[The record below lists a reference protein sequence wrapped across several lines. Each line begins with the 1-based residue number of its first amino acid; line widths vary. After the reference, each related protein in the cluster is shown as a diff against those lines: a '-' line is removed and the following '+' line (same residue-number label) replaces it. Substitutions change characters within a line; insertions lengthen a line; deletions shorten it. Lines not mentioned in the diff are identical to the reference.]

1 MSMEVATFCWRDG
14 YSDMKNCH
22 ADAPLRLNE
31 LAVNAELPSD
41 DHIAFIGTVRTPWTR
56 TNKPP
61 RMGERSGP
69 ICSIEIFPQ
78 WHPALEGIERYPLI
92 EVLYWMHLSRR
103 DLLLQCPADDG
114 LPRGTFSI
122 RSPIRP
128 NPIATSIVRLESRM
142 EGRLLVRGMD
152 CYDNTP
158 VLDIKPYRGLCRPL
172 R

>member
-1 MSMEVATFCWRDG
+1 
-14 YSDMKNCH
+14 MKNGL

-31 LAVNAELPSD
+31 LAVKADLPWD
-41 DHIAFIGTVRTPWTR
+41 DHVTFIGTVRTPWNR
-56 TNKPP
+56 TDKPP

-69 ICSIEIFPQ
+69 ICSIEILPQ
-78 WHPALEGIERYPLI
+78 WHPALEGIEQYPLI

-103 DLLLQCPADDG
+103 DLLLQCPAGDG
-114 LPRGTFSI
+114 LTKGTFSI

-128 NPIATSIVRLESRM
+128 NPIATSIVRLESRT
-142 EGRLLVRGMD
+142 EGRLFVRGMD

-158 VLDIKPYRGLCRPL
+158 VLDIKPYRGLCRPS